1 MLKEQAKSGD
11 ILLVQGDY
19 GATYNMIRYAKILG
33 LTPVYATTIRIASE
47 QMEDGKV
54 VIKREFRH
62 ERFREYEDEL

>member
-1 MLKEQAKSGD
+1 
-11 ILLVQGDY
+11 
-19 GATYNMIRYAKILG
+19 MIRYAKILG